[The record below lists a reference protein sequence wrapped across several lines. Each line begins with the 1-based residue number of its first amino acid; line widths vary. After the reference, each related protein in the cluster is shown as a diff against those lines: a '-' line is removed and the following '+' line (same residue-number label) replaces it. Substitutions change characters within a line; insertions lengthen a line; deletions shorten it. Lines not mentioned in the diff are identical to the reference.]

1 MAREQDQSQSP
12 ITLPRLKPPEKG
24 CHPVHCHS
32 HRTRSRRSQPRR
44 DADRA
49 GWRGQANALSAVTV
63 RHADIESAWVS
74 LSPAAQILCPT
85 AFSSQVPGRK
95 KTLTEDWNSRNG
107 SSQSRWAQHQRGI
120 SPSMTHTQIECHPCA
135 GETCM
140 SYNDGAAFA
149 TTPWNVLFCEALW
162 MGWRW
167 LSWALGWR
175 WLSWALGWRWLSWV
189 LGWRW
194 LSWVLWSAGRNQRGN
209 LRALVRSRH
218 RRALGSNSS
227 PHISPTSPGAHE
239 HREVGLRWLADLRE
253 PRTAADFP
261 RTAGLRKPRTAADF
275 PRTAD
280 QDQLRPAAALLHLY
294 FGSVNLS
301 QSCCGKDTGDER

>member
-32 HRTRSRRSQPRR
+32 HRTRSCRSQPRR

-85 AFSSQVPGRK
+85 AFSSQVLGRK

-149 TTPWNVLFCEALW
+149 TTPWKRLFGSTPDGCR
-162 MGWRW
+162 GW
-167 LSWALGWR
+167 LCLQ
-175 WLSWALGWRWLSWV
+175 
-189 LGWRW
+189 
-194 LSWVLWSAGRNQRGN
+194 AGRCEVLILLLEAFQRRIPSSAKSQRRREFVAEEKKSEIRWQAADYIARRPSHFGG
-209 LRALVRSRH
+209 LHSHWIAHHCRALVCSFYP
-218 RRALGSNSS
+218 A
-227 PHISPTSPGAHE
+227 
-239 HREVGLRWLADLRE
+239 
-253 PRTAADFP
+253 RTNHV
-261 RTAGLRKPRTAADF
+261 
-275 PRTAD
+275 
-280 QDQLRPAAALLHLY
+280 QL
-294 FGSVNLS
+294 
-301 QSCCGKDTGDER
+301 